1 MKHLLLL
8 CANSKSLLR
17 RKAQKFR
24 KETGDDRWKAPIEKM
39 QRSVAETVL
48 RSMYRPLLLLALEPM
63 CLNLCI
69 FSAILLGILYLFF
82 GAFQLVFASV
92 YGFTLWQRGLC
103 FMGLFV
109 GMIFA
114 ILSDPFWRRNYA
126 RLERNYQATHKNDEF
141 QPEWRLPPGEF
152 GLVTEAQA
160 KSDHVSSYFGR
171 TPCHNRALH
180 LCVDGLSQC
189 PLDCTDHW
197 QCLIWCR
204 VSSPDPTLHLDA
216 DRLCFARTIL
226 VYSGIFTFLVDA
238 YPTFAASALAA
249 NSFSRSAFGGVFPLF
264 GIQSK
269 SSEPSYFRSTTRGQA
284 VLCMCRCAGYPAI
297 RWILVHLVP
306 SIAKIRGDTADKS
319 LL

>member
-8 CANSKSLLR
+8 CANAKSLLR
-17 RKAQKFR
+17 RKAQKLR

-152 GLVTEAQA
+152 GLVTEHRQRLITFPA
-160 KSDHVSSYFGR
+160 VLGGPLV
-171 TPCHNRALH
+171 TI
-180 LCVDGLSQC
+180 GLFIFAWTVY
-189 PLDCTDHW
+189 PNVHW
-197 QCLIWCR
+197 IAPIIGS
-204 VSSPDPTLHLDA
+204 V
-216 DRLCFARTIL
+216 
-226 VYSGIFTFLVDA
+226 
-238 YPTFAASALAA
+238 
-249 NSFSRSAFGGVFPLF
+249 LF
-264 GIQSK
+264 G
-269 SSEPSYFRSTTRGQA
+269 
-284 VLCMCRCAGYPAI
+284 AG
-297 RWILVHLVP
+297 
-306 SIAKIRGDTADKS
+306 
-319 LL
+319 